1 MRIGI
6 AYYADKNSKFID
18 LVKGIEKAVIEKGF
32 QAQLID
38 LKVTKSSLSMFN
50 FLIIGCNT
58 ISMFGGK
65 IPDQLRNSIKQSGNM
80 SSKHCFAF
88 VDKKLGSFKTLSNL
102 MKILEQEGII
112 IFSSEVLQTKDHAYK
127 ITKEII
133 IE

>member
-6 AYYADKNSKFID
+6 AYFADKNSRFIE
-18 LVKGIEKAVIEKGF
+18 LVKSIEKAVIERGH
-32 QAQLID
+32 QAQIID
-38 LKVTKSSLSMFN
+38 LKTAKASLSMFN

-58 ISMFGGK
+58 LSMFGGK
-65 IPDQLRNSIKQSGNM
+65 IPDQIKNSIKQSGGM
-80 SSKHCFAF
+80 SGKHCFAF

-112 IFSSEVLQTKDHAYK
+112 IFSSEVLLTKDHAYRT
-127 ITKEII
+127 IKEII

>member
-18 LVKGIEKAVIEKGF
+18 LVKGIEKAVIERGF
-32 QAQLID
+32 QAQIID

-102 MKILEQEGII
+102 MKIL
-112 IFSSEVLQTKDHAYK
+112 
-127 ITKEII
+127 
-133 IE
+133 